1 MLKHQIS
8 SNEQNLKH
16 ENLEKI
22 EKISHFDYGWNGNGG
37 LKFTRE
43 AIDAFRRIIDG
54 LNRQPKIAPTGRNS
68 LFMQYESNDGGKL
81 VFEVSVNKTEQIY
94 MPNGEYKADVQIYTD
109 NISNKINRAV
119 EEFYQS

>member
-43 AIDAFRRIIDG
+43 AIDEYGAHTPSISF
-54 LNRQPKIAPTGRNS
+54 TFGR
-68 LFMQYESNDGGKL
+68 G
-81 VFEVSVNKTEQIY
+81 
-94 MPNGEYKADVQIYTD
+94 
-109 NISNKINRAV
+109 
-119 EEFYQS
+119 

>member
-68 LFMQYESNDGGKL
+68 LFINFIRKRRPFRVVLSFTSCQKKL
-81 VFEVSVNKTEQIY
+81 PLPGRV
-94 MPNGEYKADVQIYTD
+94 
-109 NISNKINRAV
+109 
-119 EEFYQS
+119 